1 MTWVKAIHS
10 AMALRFW
17 FIYASFLCH
26 LPLWPLYASN
36 ARSIYGCA
44 CYGCKQRDGA
54 LVPQCR
60 FFRFLVSPMHTPDTI
75 THFQVEIGHYYDGST
90 FDSWVR
96 QPFAR
101 ATIQHIDTLNLHIL
115 LHRYYDYGLLKL
127 WLIIT
132 MFAGLCT
139 VPCQCHSRAMQC
151 VTHIAIFAILLC
163 QCIKPPTSWNNQ

>member
-101 ATIQHIDTLNLHIL
+101 STHSIYTFYYTDITITGYLNYDWLSQCL
-115 LHRYYDYGLLKL
+115 LD
-127 WLIIT
+127 
-132 MFAGLCT
+132 C
-139 VPCQCHSRAMQC
+139 VPCRVSTIAVQCNVWRTLLFLLFYYVNASNHAHS
-151 VTHIAIFAILLC
+151 
-163 QCIKPPTSWNNQ
+163 